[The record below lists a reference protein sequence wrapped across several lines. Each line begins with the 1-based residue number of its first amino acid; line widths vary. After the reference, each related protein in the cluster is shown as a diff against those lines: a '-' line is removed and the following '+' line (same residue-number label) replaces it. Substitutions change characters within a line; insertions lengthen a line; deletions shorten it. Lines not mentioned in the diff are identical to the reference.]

1 MNTIISE
8 NLKNTQRYM
17 PHTYCVTID
26 VRQNKKKKKKAGK
39 IIISSHTNNK
49 EAFFLMTILIQKNNT
64 DSKIFISYINRILCS
79 KNIRKMSLYKIC
91 M

>member
-26 VRQNKKKKKKAGK
+26 VRQNKKK
-39 IIISSHTNNK
+39 
-49 EAFFLMTILIQKNNT
+49 
-64 DSKIFISYINRILCS
+64 R
-79 KNIRKMSLYKIC
+79 RKLVKLL
-91 M
+91 

>member
-26 VRQNKKKKKKAGK
+26 VRQNKKKK
-39 IIISSHTNNK
+39 
-49 EAFFLMTILIQKNNT
+49 
-64 DSKIFISYINRILCS
+64 R
-79 KNIRKMSLYKIC
+79 RKLVKLL
-91 M
+91 